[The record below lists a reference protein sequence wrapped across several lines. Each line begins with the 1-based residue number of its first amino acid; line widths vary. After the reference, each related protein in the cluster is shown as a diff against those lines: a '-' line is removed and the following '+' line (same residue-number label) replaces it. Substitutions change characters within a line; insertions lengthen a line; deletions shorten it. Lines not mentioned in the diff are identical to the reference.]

1 MEVSKSDHGKALSAL
16 GASKGGKARARALTP
31 QQRRDIARHA
41 AASRWDQHLDAVP
54 RETHT
59 GILKIGD
66 REIPC
71 SVLDNGLRVFSARGV
86 SRVVGSRS
94 KGSKSR
100 ADDGAPQLPPFLA
113 SSAVRPFIP
122 DDLLA
127 PLISP
132 IQFRPLHGGRTA
144 YGYEATV
151 LPRICEVILDATRG
165 NAIRT
170 ATLAETAEVLLRG
183 FAQVGIIA
191 LVDEATGY
199 QDVRARDALAKILEA
214 FVAKELRP
222 WIKTFP
228 PDFYKE
234 MFRLRGMAY
243 PPRVKKPRYVGLLT
257 NNLVYARLAPGVL
270 KELQERNPV
279 LETGRRR
286 HKHFQWLTEDLGH
299 PKLKD
304 HIVAIT
310 ALMRASVNWQSF
322 TELLERAF
330 PKYKELP
337 LYAAEIAEEEAQSEQ
352 EGAST

>member
-1 MEVSKSDHGKALSAL
+1 
-16 GASKGGKARARALTP
+16 
-31 QQRRDIARHA
+31 
-41 AASRWDQHLDAVP
+41 
-54 RETHT
+54 
-59 GILKIGD
+59 
-66 REIPC
+66 
-71 SVLDNGLRVFSARGV
+71 
-86 SRVVGSRS
+86 
-94 KGSKSR
+94 
-100 ADDGAPQLPPFLA
+100 
-113 SSAVRPFIP
+113 
-122 DDLLA
+122 LLA